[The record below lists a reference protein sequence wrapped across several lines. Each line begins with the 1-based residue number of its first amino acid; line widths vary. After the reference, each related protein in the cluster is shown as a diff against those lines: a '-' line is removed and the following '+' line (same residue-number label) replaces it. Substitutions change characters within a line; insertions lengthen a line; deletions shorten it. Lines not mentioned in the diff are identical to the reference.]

1 MEKLTFK
8 GQYWRLMVKA
18 EPENTTDKVVYTS
31 GDESIVTIDEYGRV
45 TAVGEGET
53 TIVVTCGNERL
64 EIPAVVS
71 FQTETTEAA
80 TETTSAAEGA
90 ATTPTTAG
98 GNVGTGSGTAAGTVL
113 KLKKTDIT
121 MPVRGKYVTL
131 ELEGGIVADDVKW
144 STSDSSV
151 ATVYNGN
158 VTAIGKGTC
167 IITAEYNG
175 QTAQCIVRCKF

>member
-1 MEKLTFK
+1 M
-8 GQYWRLMVKA
+8 
-18 EPENTTDKVVYTS
+18 
-31 GDESIVTIDEYGRV
+31 
-45 TAVGEGET
+45 
-53 TIVVTCGNERL
+53 
-64 EIPAVVS
+64 
-71 FQTETTEAA
+71 
-80 TETTSAAEGA
+80 
-90 ATTPTTAG
+90 
-98 GNVGTGSGTAAGTVL
+98 GTGSGTAAGSVL
-113 KLKKTDIT
+113 KLKKTDVTIGR
-121 MPVRGKYVTL
+121 RGVYITL